1 MKPARPEKEEIMSVI
16 KEKKKLGLPSAICVC
31 VGLIVASSCLLSL
44 GQGMGLGGKW
54 FILSICIV
62 AVLNICVALSF
73 TELHDLMPG
82 IEGGLGQYTQA
93 ALGSLISIIS
103 NTSAYI
109 FVNLLALPVE
119 VSMCGLVI
127 NQVFLPSVPAPLI
140 GVAIILLLAAVNWF
154 GVDIFSKVQNLV
166 VALLILSMAA
176 MGFISFFNLGTG
188 AVVVNPGQPATG
200 GGFGAALAL
209 TALAFWLFIGIEF
222 IIPVA
227 KDVKDARRNIPL
239 SMALG
244 VVILCVVQAFLGS
257 GMAHYVSYQ
266 DLAAAEMPHMLFA
279 ENLLGGAGL
288 LWMGFVSLLASIS
301 TANTLLCSVP
311 NIISG
316 MAKHD
321 MFPKFLALKNK
332 YGAPVAAMGAMVLI
346 MAVLAATGFALNAG
360 LVNVLLAASCFW
372 LTSYIL
378 VSLAVL
384 VLRVRYPRHPA
395 RNNKLTLW
403 GLPQIACILGDIYMI
418 WHISDD
424 PDARILIYKI
434 FFILLAALVVYALF
448 WLGVVKKKPL
458 FSGTDLESVLINE
471 RINLEM
477 AQPLNKEVL
486 L

>member
-1 MKPARPEKEEIMSVI
+1 MSATG
-16 KEKKKLGLPSAICVC
+16 EKKKLGLPSAICVC

-54 FILSICIV
+54 FILSICVV
-62 AVLNICVALSF
+62 AVLNICVAVSF
-73 TELHDLMPG
+73 AELHDLMPG

-93 ALGSLISIIS
+93 ALGSVVSIIS
-103 NTSAYI
+103 NISAYV

-127 NQVFLPSVPAPLI
+127 NQVFLPSVPAPFIAVSL
-140 GVAIILLLAAVNWF
+140 ILLLTAVNWF

-176 MGFISFFNLGTG
+176 MGFISFFNLGSG
-188 AVVVNPGQPATG
+188 AVVVDPGQPAAG
-200 GGFGAALAL
+200 GGPVPALAL
-209 TALAFWLFIGIEF
+209 TALAFWLFIGVEF

-227 KDVKDARRNIPL
+227 KDVKNAKRNIPL
-239 SMALG
+239 SMVLG
-244 VVILCVVQAFLGS
+244 VIILCAVQSLLGS
-257 GMAHYVSYQ
+257 GMTHYVSYQ
-266 DLAAAEMPHMLFA
+266 DLAEAEMPHMLFA
-279 ENLLGGAGL
+279 KNLLGRAGL
-288 LWMGFVSLLASIS
+288 VWMGFVSLLASIS

-311 NIISG
+311 NIVSG

-321 MFPKFLALKNK
+321 MFPKFMALKNK
-332 YGAPVAAMGAMVLI
+332 YGAPAAAMVLMSLI
-346 MAVLAATGFALNAG
+346 MTALTATGFALNAG

-384 VLRVRYPRHPA
+384 VLRARYPRHPA
-395 RNNKLTLW
+395 RNKKLTLW
-403 GLPQIACILGDIYMI
+403 GLPQIACILGNIYMI

-424 PDARILIYKI
+424 PAARTLIYKI
-434 FFILLAALVVYALF
+434 FFILLAALVVYALI

-458 FSGTDLESVLINE
+458 FSGIDIEAVLIKE
-471 RINLEM
+471 RTYPET
-477 AQPLNKEVL
+477 AQPLN
-486 L
+486 

>member
-1 MKPARPEKEEIMSVI
+1 MSAIV
-16 KEKKKLGLPSAICVC
+16 KEKKKIGLFSAICVC

-44 GQGMGLGGKW
+44 GQGVGLGGKW
-54 FILSICIV
+54 FILSICLV

-73 TELHDLMPG
+73 AELHDLMPN
-82 IEGGLGQYTQA
+82 IEGGLGQYTKA
-93 ALGSLISIIS
+93 ALGPVMSIVS
-103 NTSAYI
+103 NTSAYV

-119 VSMCGLVI
+119 ISMCGLVI

-140 GVAIILLLAAVNWF
+140 GVALILLLAAVNWF
-154 GVDIFSKVQNLV
+154 GVDIFSKVQNWV
-166 VALLILSMAA
+166 VGLLILSMTA

-188 AVVVNPGQPATG
+188 VVVADPGLPVAG
-200 GGFGAALAL
+200 GGFGTALAL

-227 KDVKDARRNIPL
+227 KNVQNAKRNIPL
-239 SMALG
+239 AMVLG
-244 VVILCVVQAFLGS
+244 VILLCVVQSFLGS
-257 GMAHYVSYQ
+257 GMAHYVSYEA
-266 DLAAAEMPHMLFA
+266 LATAEMPHMLFA
-279 ENLLGGAGL
+279 ENLLGQAGL
-288 LWMGFVSLLASIS
+288 LWMGFVSLLASVS

-321 MFPKFLALKNK
+321 MFPEFLALKNK
-332 YGAPVAAMGAMVLI
+332 YGVPVAAMSIMALI
-346 MAVLAATGFALNAG
+346 MLALVATGFALNAG

-384 VLRVRYPRHPA
+384 ALRVRYPRHPG

-403 GLPQIACILGDIYMI
+403 SLPQIACIIGNIYMI

-434 FFILLAALVVYALF
+434 FFVLLAVLVLYALI
-448 WLGVVKKKPL
+448 WMGLIKKQPL
-458 FSGTDLESVLINE
+458 FAGTDIEDVLSNE
-471 RINLEM
+471 
-477 AQPLNKEVL
+477 
-486 L
+486 